1 MANENNNTKTT
12 TMFTEEEVN
21 KIVAN
26 AVKEALAKD
35 AEADLRKEKIK
46 KFLKGGLL
54 VLLGGAAGAAGATII
69 SNQTTAS
76 VAGYVSDASTGST
89 SV

>member
-1 MANENNNTKTT
+1 MAENTKTT
-12 TMFTEEEVN
+12 IYTEEQVN
-21 KIVAN
+21 EMISN
-26 AVKEALAKD
+26 AVKEALTKD
-35 AEADLRKEKIK
+35 AAAEEKKEKIK

-69 SNQTTAS
+69 SNQTTAP

>member
-1 MANENNNTKTT
+1 MAENTNNTKSIET
-12 TMFTEEEVN
+12 FTEEEVN
-21 KIVAN
+21 TIVAK
-26 AVKEALAKD
+26 AVKEALEKD
-35 AEADLRKEKIK
+35 SVAEERKEKIK

-69 SNQTTAS
+69 SNQTATP

>member
-1 MANENNNTKTT
+1 MAENNNTKTT
-12 TMFTEEEVN
+12 TVYTEEQLQQKIAEAVN
-21 KIVAN
+21 A
-26 AVKEALAKD
+26 ALQQS

-69 SNQTTAS
+69 SNQTTAP